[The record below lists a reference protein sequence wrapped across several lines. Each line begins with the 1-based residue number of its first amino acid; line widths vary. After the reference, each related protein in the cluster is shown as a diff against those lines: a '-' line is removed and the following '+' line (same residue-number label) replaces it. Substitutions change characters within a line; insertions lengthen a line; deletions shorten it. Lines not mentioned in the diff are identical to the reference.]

1 MLIMYG
7 CMHHVKVVVTAT
19 GVEDRMEEVSN
30 KPVYSG
36 YTIPKLGKKDMLKCT
51 DDQLSFQGIL
61 LTMGSPQTSS
71 AHNTNAMA
79 SFHAMVSVD

>member
-1 MLIMYG
+1 MVACTKVI
-7 CMHHVKVVVTAT
+7 VVVTAT
-19 GVEDRMEEVSN
+19 SVEDRVEEVSN